1 MGKCGGQNRA
11 EFGFSQIGRD
21 GINSARPDKRYGG
34 HMMRVL
40 LLSCKT
46 GEGHNSAALALN
58 EAFFAAGAYSEIC
71 DPVSFA
77 GDRASKNVCELY
89 NSTIKKAPKV
99 FGAVYNFGE
108 FYSNTFKHS
117 PVRFANSLYA
127 KRLFE
132 YIEKEK
138 FDAVVGTHL
147 YGLEAM
153 DAVRRKFGC
162 SAPTFSVL
170 TDYTCIPF
178 FAEPYV
184 DAAFIPHADIIDET
198 VKKGIP
204 RERITVTGI
213 PVAARFLQ
221 KTEKRESKLEL
232 GLNPDVRY
240 YIIMTGGVGCGNISQ
255 ICDGIFKYDTSGS
268 GVRVLTGKNDKLNAK
283 LNKKYSKNP
292 RFGTVGFTK
301 DVNKYMNAADVLIT
315 KPGGLS
321 STEAAVSLVPIV
333 HYVTI
338 PGCESR
344 NADFFAS
351 HGMSVKASAPQKA
364 AMLAAKLMNDP
375 QKKFDMI
382 AAQKR
387 EINPDAAAD
396 IVERVLNF
404 ER

>member
-1 MGKCGGQNRA
+1 MK
-11 EFGFSQIGRD
+11 
-21 GINSARPDKRYGG
+21 
-34 HMMRVL
+34 VL

-58 EAFFAAGAYSEIC
+58 EAFSAVGAYSEIR

-77 GDRASKNVCELY
+77 GDRASKNVCGLY

-99 FGAVYNFGE
+99 FGAVYNLGE

-127 KRLFE
+127 QKLFDF
-132 YIEKEK
+132 INKEK

-153 DAVRRKFGC
+153 DTVRRKFGC
-162 SAPTFSVL
+162 DIPVFSVL

-184 DAAFIPHADIIDET
+184 DAAFIPHPDIIDET

-204 RERITVTGI
+204 RECVTVTGI
-213 PVAARFLQ
+213 PVAPRFLQ
-221 KTEKRESKLEL
+221 RTEKRKAKREL
-232 GLNPDVRY
+232 GLNPDERY

-255 ICDGIFKYDTSGS
+255 ICDGIFKNDTSRS
-268 GVRVLTGKNDKLNAK
+268 GVRVLTGKNDKLRAE
-283 LNKKYSKNP
+283 LDEKYANNP

-301 DVNKYMNAADVLIT
+301 EVNKYMNAADVLIT

-321 STEAAVSLVPIV
+321 STEAAVSRVPLV

-344 NADFFAS
+344 NAAFFS
-351 HGMSVKASAPQKA
+351 SRGMSLKATTPSKTAE
-364 AMLAAKLMNDP
+364 LAVKLMNDS

-382 AAQKR
+382 AAQER
-387 EINPDAAAD
+387 EINPNAAKD
-396 IVERVLNF
+396 IVERVMNY